1 MSVTDPTTDAGE
13 WDLGE
18 VLTDRAQPTDE
29 VTVYLNEVAAYAKS
43 KLTEVLAK
51 TTEPAEV
58 KKLEKQLADIE
69 KDLEASKYT
78 IHLTGIPTRM
88 SENLVSK
95 AMHEFPLK
103 LDFMG
108 RDDPENAMNRLKAQN
123 NLLWNA
129 QITNVVNP
137 KGASK
142 RSWSVEETEQFAG
155 QLPVS
160 AQNAVDEKIKELAK
174 RVNDFTVKSQSID
187 F

>member
-1 MSVTDPTTDAGE
+1 MSVTDPSMDAGE

-18 VLTDRAQPTDE
+18 VLTERAQPTDE
-29 VTVYLNEVAAYAKS
+29 VTIYLNEVAAYAKS
-43 KLTEVLAK
+43 KLTEAHSK
-51 TTEPAEV
+51 ATDPAEV

-69 KDLEASKYT
+69 KDLEASRYV
-78 IHLTGIPTRM
+78 IHLRGIPSRM
-88 SENLVSK
+88 SENLVSE
-95 AMHEFPLK
+95 AMHKFPLK

-108 RDDPENAMNRLKAQN
+108 RDEPENAMNRLKHQN

-142 RSWSVEETEQFAG
+142 KTWSVEETEQFAG

-160 AQNAVDEKIKELAK
+160 AANAVDEKIKELGE
-174 RVNDFTVKSQSID
+174 RVNSFIVASQSVD